1 MKYIQSIMTAS
12 ILVLLSACGS
22 SGSNNANNTATSKPS
37 ENQTPENEPIVVES
51 STIKIKL
58 NQLGYLPNAQKIAIV
73 PNVNSASFS
82 VISTTTAQVV
92 FEGTLSNA
100 LTWSLAGNEQFK
112 QADFSAFVQPGTY
125 KLSVAGVEDS
135 AEFEINADVYSSLHD
150 AALKY
155 YYFNRSSM
163 ALESTYAGEW
173 ARAAGHSDE
182 QVKVHAS
189 GASTQRP
196 ALTVLPS
203 AKGWYDAGDYGKYVV
218 NSGISTY
225 TLLAAYEHFSMFYQN
240 RDLNIPE
247 SNNKIPDIL
256 DEALWNIEWLATMQ
270 DQDGSVYHK
279 LTTLDWPGIEMPNID
294 TRERFFIGKSTAA
307 ALNFAAVL
315 SMASRIY
322 QPFEDEFPGKSAQ
335 WLTAAESA
343 WRWAVENP
351 NLAYQQPDDVNSGAY
366 GDNHFDDEF
375 AWAAAELFIT
385 TQQESYLTTYFEKS
399 GAQSVPSW
407 ANVAYLGT
415 STLLLQ
421 GETYLNASDYQS
433 VKTAQL
439 ALADSIISQYEN
451 NHYAVAIVASDFVWG
466 SNGQVL
472 NKAIVLLQAY
482 RLSGDENYKAVALEH
497 VNYVLGRNPT
507 DYSFVTGYGDKPPM
521 FPHHRISAA
530 DGIVAPIP
538 GMLVGGPHSGRQ
550 DGCSYAHLEPARS
563 YLDDWCSFSTNEVT
577 INWNAPLVYVL
588 GALLSE

>member
-1 MKYIQSIMTAS
+1 
-12 ILVLLSACGS
+12 
-22 SGSNNANNTATSKPS
+22 
-37 ENQTPENEPIVVES
+37 
-51 STIKIKL
+51 
-58 NQLGYLPNAQKIAIV
+58 
-73 PNVNSASFS
+73 
-82 VISTTTAQVV
+82 
-92 FEGTLSNA
+92 
-100 LTWSLAGNEQFK
+100 
-112 QADFSAFVQPGTY
+112 
-125 KLSVAGVEDS
+125 
-135 AEFEINADVYSSLHD
+135 
-150 AALKY
+150 
-155 YYFNRSSM
+155 
-163 ALESTYAGEW
+163 
-173 ARAAGHSDE
+173 
-182 QVKVHAS
+182 
-189 GASTQRP
+189 
-196 ALTVLPS
+196 
-203 AKGWYDAGDYGKYVV
+203 
-218 NSGISTY
+218 
-225 TLLAAYEHFSMFYQN
+225 
-240 RDLNIPE
+240 
-247 SNNKIPDIL
+247 
-256 DEALWNIEWLATMQ
+256 
-270 DQDGSVYHK
+270 
-279 LTTLDWPGIEMPNID
+279 
-294 TRERFFIGKSTAA
+294 
-307 ALNFAAVL
+307 
-315 SMASRIY
+315 MASRIY

-507 DYSFVTGYGDKPPM
+507 DYSFCY
-521 FPHHRISAA
+521 R
-530 DGIVAPIP
+530 
-538 GMLVGGPHSGRQ
+538 L
-550 DGCSYAHLEPARS
+550 
-563 YLDDWCSFSTNEVT
+563 W
-577 INWNAPLVYVL
+577 
-588 GALLSE
+588 

>member
-1 MKYIQSIMTAS
+1 MW
-12 ILVLLSACGS
+12 LLLSACGS

-322 QPFEDEFPGKSAQ
+322 QPFEDEFPGKSEQ

-507 DYSFVTGYGDKPPM
+507 DYSFVTGYGDKTPM

-530 DGIVAPIP
+530 DDIVAPIP

-550 DGCSYAHLEPARS
+550 DGCSYEHLEPARS
-563 YLDDWCSFSTNEVT
+563 YLDEWCSFSTNEVT

-588 GALLSE
+588 GSLLSE